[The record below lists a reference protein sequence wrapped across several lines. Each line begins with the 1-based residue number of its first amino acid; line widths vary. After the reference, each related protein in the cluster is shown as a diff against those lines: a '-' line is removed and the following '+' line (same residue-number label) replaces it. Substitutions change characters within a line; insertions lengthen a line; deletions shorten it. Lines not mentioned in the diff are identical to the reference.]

1 MRRKNLPGDGSE
13 VNVAFLLLTS
23 EPNVAAGVLARAGQ
37 IRNLPA
43 S

>member
-1 MRRKNLPGDGSE
+1 MRRKNLPGDGGE